1 LRRSAEGEE
10 ERMARRGGRRV
21 RRGEGHW
28 KDVLRR
34 FEGSGQSITA
44 FCRQEG
50 VPLSSFQRWR
60 RRLGGEA
67 VPKFVEILP
76 AKAAQVPAS
85 SWALELALPNGAV
98 LRFRG

>member
-1 LRRSAEGEE
+1 
-10 ERMARRGGRRV
+10 MAKQGRRRV

-28 KDVLRR
+28 ADVLRR
-34 FEGSGQSITA
+34 FEGSGQSVTA

-60 RRLGGEA
+60 RRLGRDA
-67 VPKFVEILP
+67 APKFVEL
-76 AKAAQVPAS
+76 VPARSAPVPS
-85 SWALELALPNGAV
+85 SNWALELALPNGAV